1 MIVTRRQ
8 VAQKLTDYLRNQ
20 LSLEELIDWA
30 EEIMFDGDF
39 APEDF
44 ALLRDIVSRIGLAD
58 VRAFGLTWG
67 DCQDFLSRLGYKTRV
82 IVLEMA

>member
-1 MIVTRRQ
+1 MIVTRQQ
-8 VAQKLTDYLRNQ
+8 VAQKLTGYLRNQ

-30 EEIMFDGDF
+30 EQVMLDGDF
-39 APEDF
+39 EPENY

-67 DCQDFLSRLGYKTRV
+67 DCQDFLSRLGYETQV
-82 IVLEMA
+82 IVMEMA